1 VPPVS
6 DFGQLQR
13 PQPGGVLMVRR
24 GDDHLIGVSFVHRL
38 GEIGPGPVDSYII
51 IIYKYLMH
59 LLELVYDVGRLHR
72 LMTQFAGRDLGQSEA
87 AALSAVAQ
95 HPRRITELSQVLDL
109 TQPRVTIVVAS
120 LVDQGLLQRTADPGD
135 GRAVVLELTAR
146 GVEVARERHRRVSES
161 LQTLLADR
169 TPGSDALI
177 EATATHLRD
186 LVSELEAALAEAA
199 VRR

>member
-1 VPPVS
+1 
-6 DFGQLQR
+6 
-13 PQPGGVLMVRR
+13 VLN
-24 GDDHLIGVSFVHRL
+24 
-38 GEIGPGPVDSYII
+38 
-51 IIYKYLMH
+51 
-59 LLELVYDVGRLHR
+59 
-72 LMTQFAGRDLGQSEA
+72 
-87 AALSAVAQ
+87 
-95 HPRRITELSQVLDL
+95 L

-120 LVDQGLLQRTADPGD
+120 LVDQGLLRRTADPGD

-169 TPGSDALI
+169 TPDSDALI
-177 EATATHLRD
+177 EATATHLHD

>member
-1 VPPVS
+1 
-6 DFGQLQR
+6 
-13 PQPGGVLMVRR
+13 MVRR
-24 GDDHLIGVSFVHRL
+24 GDAHLIGVSFVHRL
-38 GEIGPGPVDSYII
+38 GGIGHDPVDSYII
-51 IIYKYLMH
+51 IIYNFLMH
-59 LLELVYDVGRLHR
+59 LSELVYDVGRLHR

-95 HPRRITELSQVLDL
+95 HPRRITELSQVLNL

-120 LVDQGLLQRTADPGD
+120 LVDQGLLRRTADPCD

-146 GVEVARERHRRVSES
+146 GVEVARARHRRVSES

-169 TPGSDALI
+169 TADSDALI

-186 LVSELEAALAEAA
+186 LVSELEEALAEAA

>member
-1 VPPVS
+1 
-6 DFGQLQR
+6 
-13 PQPGGVLMVRR
+13 MVRR

-38 GEIGPGPVDSYII
+38 GEIGHDPVDSYII
-51 IIYKYLMH
+51 IIHNFLMH
-59 LLELVYDVGRLHR
+59 LSELVYDVGRLHR

-95 HPRRITELSQVLDL
+95 HPRRITELSQVLNL

-120 LVDQGLLQRTADPGD
+120 LVDQGLLRRTADPCD

-169 TPGSDALI
+169 TPDSDALI

-186 LVSELEAALAEAA
+186 LVSELEEALAEAA

>member
-1 VPPVS
+1 
-6 DFGQLQR
+6 
-13 PQPGGVLMVRR
+13 MVCR
-24 GDDHLIGVSFVHRL
+24 GDDRLIGVSFVHRL
-38 GEIGPGPVDSYII
+38 GGIGHDLVDSYII
-51 IIYKYLMH
+51 IIYKFLMH
-59 LLELVYDVGRLHR
+59 MLELVYDVGRLHR

-95 HPRRITELSQVLDL
+95 HPRRITELSQVLNL

-120 LVDQGLLQRTADPGD
+120 LVDQELLRRTADPGD

-169 TPGSDALI
+169 TPDSDALV

>member
-1 VPPVS
+1 LS
-6 DFGQLQR
+6 LLWWIRGYCGAR
-13 PQPGGVLMVRR
+13 PTRVMA
-24 GDDHLIGVSFVHRL
+24 
-38 GEIGPGPVDSYII
+38 GP
-51 IIYKYLMH
+51 
-59 LLELVYDVGRLHR
+59 
-72 LMTQFAGRDLGQSEA
+72 
-87 AALSAVAQ
+87 
-95 HPRRITELSQVLDL
+95 
-109 TQPRVTIVVAS
+109 
-120 LVDQGLLQRTADPGD
+120 
-135 GRAVVLELTAR
+135 LELTAR